1 MDPYDRWKLSTPW
14 EGRVEHE
21 RLFEFEIPI
30 MVRGVVEPVW
40 YTNQNADEDEYYDA
54 QRSAVEEEI
63 QKLLNRAQLGMGDI
77 EDGEI
82 DLTVI
87 DVDWANLDYYEY
99 RPKKKKTGTT
109 G

>member
-30 MVRGVVEPVW
+30 VVRGVVEPVW
-40 YTNQNADEDEYYDA
+40 YTNQNADEDEYDEA
-54 QRSAVEEEI
+54 ERSAVREEVE
-63 QKLLNRAQLGMGDI
+63 KLLNLAQLGVRDFA
-77 EDGEI
+77 DGEN

-99 RPKKKKTGTT
+99 RPKKKTGTT